1 MEIESVRNWLGKE
14 SKVGTVRDEIMI
26 VKVLSGGEG
35 LEKVLRIER
44 KKKKRNLKGI
54 MGND

>member
-44 KKKKRNLKGI
+44 KKKKKKSEGDY
-54 MGND
+54 GE